1 MTWSASLLIRSD
13 LAELSRLAAW
23 IDGWAV
29 EHGVP
34 DATAAQVDLC
44 AAEAVT
50 NVMTHGLA
58 NVNTHNIEVRIGQ
71 HGDDVVLEIE
81 DDGIAF
87 DPTEAPLPPPV
98 TMDSDRVGG
107 WGMRIVRRLSDEL
120 RYHRINGRNRL
131 TLVFRPRPSVAA

>member
-1 MTWSASLLIRSD
+1 MTCSASLLVRND

-23 IDGWAV
+23 IEAWAKQ
-29 EHGVP
+29 HGIP
-34 DATAAQVDLC
+34 EQTAQQVDLC

-50 NVMTHGLA
+50 NVMTHGVGGSDA
-58 NVNTHNIEVRIGQ
+58 REIELRIGRQ
-71 HGDDVVLEIE
+71 GDDVVLDIE

-87 DPTEAPLPPPV
+87 DPTEAPLPAPV

-107 WGMRIVRRLSDEL
+107 WGIRIVRRLSDEV

-131 TLVFRPRPSVAA
+131 TLVFRPRPSAAA